1 MVSKENVLQCRL
13 RGFLHKTLRCLK
25 LNPTFHRLLLQI
37 YLINRFYFIALLK
50 QGIYY
55 AIYALFL
62 LIMIY
67 SLIHSCAFIK

>member
-37 YLINRFYFIALLK
+37 YLINLFYCPIKARDLLCHIRPVFIN
-50 QGIYY
+50 Y
-55 AIYALFL
+55 
-62 LIMIY
+62 MIY